1 MTVRA
6 VRHVGIVV
14 ADMEQALRFWR
25 DTLGLRVQA
34 DADEHGPFLET
45 VLAEPGVRVRT
56 VKLAAGEG
64 PTLVE
69 LLQFAAGGDSGALD
83 LEDLRRP
90 GPTHVALTV
99 ADVDALLEPLRDA
112 GARFRSAPQVSV
124 DGRAKVAFCA
134 APDGVMLELV
144 EPLA

>member
-6 VRHVGIVV
+6 VRHAGIVV
-14 ADMEQALRFWR
+14 ADMDAALRFWR
-25 DTLGLRVQA
+25 DALGLEVRA
-34 DADEHGPFLET
+34 DADEHGPFLDT
-45 VLAEPGVRVRT
+45 VLADPGVRVRT
-56 VKLAAGEG
+56 VKLAAPEG

-69 LLQFAAGGDSGALD
+69 LLRFEGPPAADVD
-83 LEDLRRP
+83 VEDLRRL

-99 ADVDALLEPLRDA
+99 DDVEALQTPLEAA
-112 GARFRSAPQVSV
+112 GARFWSAPQVSA

-134 APDGVMLELV
+134 APDGAMLELV

>member
-69 LLQFAAGGDSGALD
+69 LLQFARAGDGAVD
-83 LEDLRRP
+83 LEDLHRP

-99 ADVDALLEPLRDA
+99 ADVDALQEPLRDA
-112 GARFRSAPQVSV
+112 GARFWSTPQVSA

>member
-6 VRHVGIVV
+6 VRHAGIVV
-14 ADMEQALRFWR
+14 GDMDAALRFWR
-25 DTLGLRVQA
+25 DALGLEIRS
-34 DADEHGPFLET
+34 DADEHGPFLDE
-45 VLAEPGVRVRT
+45 VLADPGVRVRT
-56 VKLAAGEG
+56 VKLAAFEG

-69 LLQFAAGGDSGALD
+69 LLRFEGAAGSLVDV
-83 LEDLRRP
+83 EDLRRL

-99 ADVDALLEPLRDA
+99 DDVEATSAALERA
-112 GARFRSAPQVSV
+112 GARFRSAPAVSA